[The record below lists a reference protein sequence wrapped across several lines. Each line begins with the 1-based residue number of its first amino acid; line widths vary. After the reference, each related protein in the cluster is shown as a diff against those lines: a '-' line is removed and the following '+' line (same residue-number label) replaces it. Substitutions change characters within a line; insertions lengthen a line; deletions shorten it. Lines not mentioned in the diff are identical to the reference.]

1 MTVLAD
7 SPEAL
12 AYVAGLLNGG
22 DHVCECSGL
31 GVLQTNGVLRCHDCA
46 GIDPGQAD
54 ASEGVPP
61 AGEPL
66 EPIIERGAW

>member
-1 MTVLAD
+1 MTILAS
-7 SPEAL
+7 SPQAL
-12 AYVAGLLNGG
+12 AYVHALLDGG
-22 DHVCECSGL
+22 DHICECSGPC
-31 GVLQTNGVLRCHDCA
+31 VLAANGVLRCPDCS

-66 EPIIERGAW
+66 EPTIERGAW